1 METLFKKNVLIVG
14 GTGGIG
20 REVARLIKGSSANV
34 FVTSQNQAKLD
45 SLVNDLGLSASNAF
59 LMDITNPKE
68 VEKVAANIHDQLG
81 KALDIVINAAGIGII
96 KPLDKMSYDDFDK
109 SIDINLKGTFYL
121 FKSFLP
127 PMKVEKQGLIINI
140 PGVLGKTSMNGA
152 SAYSASKYGVNGLT
166 KSIREELKRTNI
178 RITNLYLGGVDTPF
192 WDEIDMRVQKN
203 KFIQAKEAAKSIW
216 FLCQQPR
223 SGVVSEMVIQPFN
236 HQAI

>member
-20 REVARLIKGSSANV
+20 QEVARLIKGSSGNV

-45 SLVNDLGLSASNAF
+45 TLVNDLDIPASNAF
-59 LMDITNPKE
+59 VMDITKPGE
-68 VEKVAANIHDQLG
+68 VEKVAENIHGQLG
-81 KALDIVINAAGIGII
+81 KGLDIIINAAGIGII
-96 KPLDKMSYDDFDK
+96 KPLEKMSYDDFDK

-127 PMKVEKQGLIINI
+127 AMKEVKQGLVINI
-140 PGVLGKTSMNGA
+140 PGVLGKTPMSGA

-192 WDEIDMRVQKN
+192 WDEIDIRVQKN
-203 KFIQAKEAAKSIW
+203 KFIQAKEAAKAIW